1 MQTRRVMKSL
11 YLLAVCGACSS
22 AELVTPEAPSSVR
35 ERLAQG
41 PVVLE
46 VSPVASA
53 GVVTAA
59 RRVSGGWKPGDAEL
73 VIEQGELVASADAHG
88 TVTLEGFAIDVGPIE
103 IPDSVL
109 GYDVALT
116 DVRLELEEAVIS
128 DATWDGENDATGD
141 LELPLVLTWSLT
153 NHGETSPLGSPELPR
168 LPASLHLTG
177 SGSTVDA
184 ILRIEAPGDLWSWA
198 NLVKF
203 QDLAVTISAS
213 SD

>member
-1 MQTRRVMKSL
+1 MQTRRVMRSL

-22 AELVTPEAPSSVR
+22 AELVVPEPPASVR
-35 ERLAQG
+35 ERLVQG

-59 RRVSGGWKPGDAEL
+59 RRVSGGWMPGTADL
-73 VIEQGELVASADAHG
+73 VIEQGELVASADAAG
-88 TVTLEGFAIDVGPIE
+88 TVTLEGFSIDVGPIA

-109 GYDVALT
+109 GYEVALT
-116 DVRLELEEAVIS
+116 DIRLELEEPVIS
-128 DATWDGENDATGD
+128 DAAWDGDNDGTGA

-168 LPASLHLTG
+168 LPAELHLTG
-177 SGSTVDA
+177 TGTSVDA
-184 ILRIEAPGDLWSWA
+184 VLRIEAPGDLWSWA

-203 QDLAVTISAS
+203 QDLAVTLSAHA
-213 SD
+213 D